1 MVVRKVHVAED
12 NVAERVWKSFPEG
25 QGEIP
30 VEGYGEPDSDESN
43 MDVVADIADFANGVA
58 SLVVGHRHI
67 LVEGGFD
74 AGLADVMC
82 QALHA
87 KLLGLDI
94 WDSNGVVEWP
104 DFEDEDEEED

>member
-1 MVVRKVHVAED
+1 MV
-12 NVAERVWKSFPEG
+12 
-25 QGEIP
+25 EIP
-30 VEGYGEPDSDESN
+30 TEGVDPNAYITNKFVVNKSESESESN
-43 MDVVADIADFANGVA
+43 LDVVADIAEFANGVA

-74 AGLADVMC
+74 PNMADAMC

-94 WDSNGVVEWP
+94 WDDVGVEAWP
-104 DFEDEDEEED
+104 DFEDEDE